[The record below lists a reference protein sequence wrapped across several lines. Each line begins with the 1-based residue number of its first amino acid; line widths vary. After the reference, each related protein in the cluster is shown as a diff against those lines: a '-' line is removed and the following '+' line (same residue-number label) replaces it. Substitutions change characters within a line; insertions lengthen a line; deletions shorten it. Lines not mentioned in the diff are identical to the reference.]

1 MALYEIS
8 DEKADLL
15 AKVLNSW
22 DFYFTTEGRTATDE
36 EVSTVMQMARKLAM
50 KGK

>member
-15 AKVLNSW
+15 AKALNSW
-22 DFYFTTEGRTATDE
+22 DMYFTDEHRGATDE
-36 EVSTVMQMARKLAM
+36 EVAEIMKMARKLAT